1 MEQLYTKFI
10 NDGYNKKTMYDISVV
25 MNNFIFNNY
34 DNLKLLSALNSTTED
49 KQYLNKFADEMKV
62 TLVFNND
69 SKNMMVDWDS
79 THLTDIM
86 DNYK

>member
-1 MEQLYTKFI
+1 
-10 NDGYNKKTMYDISVV
+10 
-25 MNNFIFNNY
+25 
-34 DNLKLLSALNSTTED
+34 
-49 KQYLNKFADEMKV
+49 MKV